1 MDDNNPIKYS
11 DLIQPDGSI
20 SDLIKQLDD
29 LSDAYMN
36 MANNVKA
43 QAKQVADSLQ
53 FVSGATTEG
62 KAATKAAAAEA
73 DKLAKAHRDLAFA
86 ESENAKALAALK
98 AAQREQNQINKLSID
113 RAKEEID
120 YNNLKAYSY
129 KQLSA
134 EYSLLKISLN
144 RMTGEE
150 RENTKHGQEM
160 VRQANALYEEM
171 KHLQEVTGKHQLNVG
186 NYPEARKEL
195 MELTNAIAGLTL
207 QYRSMSEEERNSA
220 EGQALF
226 NKIQQQTQEAGKF
239 KDAVSDI
246 KQAIS
251 AQASDT
257 MMFDQI
263 TMGLRTMTSA
273 YGVAKGAMQIFG
285 IETEEA
291 EEAQAKLQAVMVITN
306 AATQIQNALQK
317 QSALMIGVTNAQLKA
332 QAIGENLVAA
342 AKGKGVIATKAATI
356 AQRVFNAV
364 AKANPYV
371 LLATGIIAAVTA
383 LFAFTNN
390 SKKAQ
395 EAQEAV
401 TKAIDGTRQAI
412 ERANSTSDFNIRMAE
427 AAGVAT
433 AEILKMKQAQA
444 QANVETARARLLAT
458 KAAFDMGKATQEQVD
473 QARTLLN
480 EMTAAREQARQN
492 IEVNAERER
501 TEAKRAAAEAA
512 KQRAQEAAAMAK
524 QRAQQAKQAAQQAA
538 QERQQRYD
546 AAKGQKEI
554 DLELLQSKRDTIAS
568 QLELARD
575 GSDEQLVLTR
585 ELAEAEYRV
594 RVAEAWNAYNEA
606 GEAYKESLEV
616 GKIDTEQYNEAL
628 IQLADQRTAAIAEAE
643 KKMYDTI
650 SNFENKRVEDG
661 MKRAKEEQ
669 ATRKAAYDAQ
679 LDDFDL
685 QQELAKSEFDLLK
698 KTEGEKTR
706 FKLQQEKERLKKIL
720 ELTAKNGVNISDTEV
735 AIIKNTMARIDQEIA
750 ESEKKDKKNRDIYDM
765 FGLKLDDDQKQA
777 ISDSMTFAKE
787 QIAEYMQARV
797 QAAEAAVQNAEK
809 EVESARKT
817 LDAERE
823 ARANGYANNVE
834 MAQKELDAAKKNQE
848 KALKEQERA
857 QKAQLALQSVEQ
869 MTNLITGT
877 SQIWR
882 VYAAQPWV
890 AAALTGIMWASFLA
904 AKVKAAQ
911 LTKVQTYGDGG
922 VELLQGGSHQSGNDI
937 DFGHRA
943 DGTPRR
949 AEGGEFFAVI
959 NKRNS
964 RKYRSVFPDVIKAF
978 NDGTFAQKYLNAYN
992 TDGLV
997 LNVDGK
1003 APDLRDLSDD
1013 VRAIK
1018 EQGAMRTY
1026 FDGTGAMIVKYK
1038 NLTRRVMR

>member
-1 MDDNNPIKYS
+1 MDENNPIKYS
-11 DLIQPDGSI
+11 DLISPDSSI
-20 SDLIKQLDD
+20 TDLIKQLDS

-36 MANNVKA
+36 MANNIKS
-43 QAKQVADSLQ
+43 QAAQVAEGLRS
-53 FVSGATTEG
+53 VSGATNEG
-62 KAATKAAAAEA
+62 RAATKAAAADA
-73 DKLAKAHRDLAFA
+73 DRLIKAHRDLAFA

-98 AAQREQNQINKLSID
+98 AAQREQNQLNKLAVD

-134 EYSLLKISLN
+134 EYSVLKIALN

-246 KQAIS
+246 KQAVS

-317 QSALMIGVTNAQLKA
+317 QSALMIGVTNVQLKA
-332 QAIGENLVAA
+332 QAIGENLVSA
-342 AKGKGVIATKAATI
+342 AKGKGVIATKAATV

-371 LLATGIIAAVTA
+371 LLATGLAAVATA

-390 SKKAQ
+390 TKRAKDEQ
-395 EAQEAV
+395 ENLNRVLEETQGAMGRINDSADFDI
-401 TKAIDGTRQAI
+401 AI
-412 ERANSTSDFNIRMAE
+412 AE
-427 AAGVAT
+427 AAGRST
-433 AEILKMKQAQA
+433 KEILKMRLAAAQAAVEVARNAYFSQKWTKDNAEQMRQLQAELAKANKAVDDAMKAIIINDTKETTEARKQAA
-444 QANVETARARLLAT
+444 SRAKDRA
-458 KAAFDMGKATQEQVD
+458 KE
-473 QARTLLN
+473 
-480 EMTAAREQARQN
+480 RQQ
-492 IEVNAERER
+492 
-501 TEAKRAAAEAA
+501 AA
-512 KQRAQEAAAMAK
+512 KQAE
-524 QRAQQAKQAAQQAA
+524 

-546 AAKGQKEI
+546 NAKSYAEI
-554 DLELLQSKRDTIAS
+554 DMEVLQSRHETIAA
-568 QLELARD
+568 QLALAKE
-575 GSDEQLVLTR
+575 GSDEQLTLVR
-585 ELAEAEYRV
+585 EEAEAEYRV

-606 GEAYKESLEV
+606 GQAYKESLDV
-616 GKIDTEQYNEAL
+616 GKINTEQYNAA
-628 IQLADQRTAAIAEAE
+628 IMQLTEQRTAAVAEAE
-643 KKMYDTI
+643 KNMYDKI
-650 SNFENKRVEDG
+650 SNFENKRIEDG

-669 ATRKAAYDAQ
+669 QRRKSVYDAQ
-679 LDDFDL
+679 LADFDL
-685 QQELAKSEFDLLK
+685 QQDLAKSEFDLLK

-706 FKLQQEKERLKKIL
+706 FRLQQEKERLAKIL
-720 ELTAKNGVNISDTEV
+720 ELTQQNGIAISDTEV
-735 AIIKNTMARIDQEIA
+735 AIIKNTMARLDQEIG
-750 ESEKKDKKNRDIYDM
+750 ESEDKDKENRDI
-765 FGLKLDDDQKQA
+765 FSRLGLNLDDKQKQA
-777 ISDSMTFAKE
+777 ISEGMQFAKE
-787 QIAEYMQARV
+787 QLAEYTQARIEAA
-797 QAAEAAVQNAEK
+797 QAAVEEANK
-809 EVESARKT
+809 EVEAAQRA
-817 LDAERE
+817 LDAEKE

-834 MAQKELDAAKKNQE
+834 TAQKELDLAKKNQE
-848 KALKEQERA
+848 KALKEEEKA
-857 QKAQLALQSVEQ
+857 KKAQLAMQSIEQ
-869 MTNLITGT
+869 AGNLITASSKIW
-877 SQIWR
+877 SQLGIW
-882 VYAAQPWV
+882 
-890 AAALTGIMWASFLA
+890 ALPMIAVMWASFA
-904 AKVKAAQ
+904 ASKLKAAQ
-911 LTKVQTYGDGG
+911 ATKVHTYGEGG
-922 VELLQGGSHQSGNDI
+922 VELLQGGSHQSGNDVE
-937 DFGHRA
+937 FGHRA

-964 RKYRSVFPDVIKAF
+964 RKYRGIFPDVIKSF
-978 NDGTFAQKYLNAYN
+978 NEGTFAKKYLNAYN
-992 TDGLV
+992 TDGLT
-997 LNVDGK
+997 LNINGK
-1003 APDLRDLSDD
+1003 SPDLRDLSAD

-1018 EQGAMRTY
+1018 EQGTRRAY
-1026 FDGTGAMIVKYK
+1026 ADGHGNMIIQYK
-1038 NLTRRVMR
+1038 NLTRRVAR

>member
-1 MDDNNPIKYS
+1 MDENNPIKYS
-11 DLIQPDGSI
+11 DLISPDSSI
-20 SDLIKQLDD
+20 TDLIKQLDS

-36 MANNVKA
+36 MANNIKS
-43 QAKQVADSLQ
+43 QAAQVAEGLRS
-53 FVSGATTEG
+53 VSGATNEG
-62 KAATKAAAAEA
+62 RAATKAAAADA
-73 DKLAKAHRDLAFA
+73 DRLIKAHRDLAFA

-98 AAQREQNQINKLSID
+98 AAQREQNQLNKLAVD

-134 EYSLLKISLN
+134 EYSVLKIALN

-160 VRQANALYEEM
+160 VKQANALYEEM
-171 KHLQEVTGKHQLNVG
+171 KRLQEATGKHQLNVG

-195 MELTNAIAGLTL
+195 MELTNAIAGLTV

-317 QSALMIGVTNAQLKA
+317 QSALMIGVTNVQLKA
-332 QAIGENLVAA
+332 QAIGENLVTA
-342 AKGKGVIATKAATI
+342 AKGKGVIATKAATV

-371 LLATGIIAAVTA
+371 LLATGLAAVATA

-390 SKKAQ
+390 TKRAKDEQ
-395 EAQEAV
+395 ENLNRVLEETQGAMGRINDSADFDI
-401 TKAIDGTRQAI
+401 AI
-412 ERANSTSDFNIRMAE
+412 AE
-427 AAGVAT
+427 AAGRST
-433 AEILKMKQAQA
+433 KEILKMRLAAAQAAVEVARNAYFSQKWTKDNAEQMRQLQAELAKANKAVDDAMKAIIINDTKETTEARKQAA
-444 QANVETARARLLAT
+444 SRAKDRA
-458 KAAFDMGKATQEQVD
+458 KE
-473 QARTLLN
+473 
-480 EMTAAREQARQN
+480 RQQ
-492 IEVNAERER
+492 
-501 TEAKRAAAEAA
+501 AA
-512 KQRAQEAAAMAK
+512 KQAE
-524 QRAQQAKQAAQQAA
+524 

-546 AAKGQKEI
+546 NAKSYAEI
-554 DLELLQSKRDTIAS
+554 DMEVLQSRRETLSA
-568 QLELARD
+568 QLALAKE
-575 GSDEQLVLTR
+575 GSDEQLTLVR
-585 ELAEAEYRV
+585 EEAEAEYRV

-606 GEAYKESLEV
+606 GQAYKESLDV
-616 GKIDTEQYNEAL
+616 GKINTEQYNAA
-628 IQLADQRTAAIAEAE
+628 IMQLTEQRTAAVAEAE
-643 KKMYDTI
+643 KNMYDKI
-650 SNFENKRVEDG
+650 SDFENKRIEDG

-669 ATRKAAYDAQ
+669 QRRKGVYDAQ
-679 LDDFDL
+679 LADFDL
-685 QQELAKSEFDLLK
+685 QQDLAKSEFDLLK

-706 FKLQQEKERLKKIL
+706 FRLQQEKERLAKIL
-720 ELTAKNGVNISDTEV
+720 ELTQQNGIAMSDTEV
-735 AIIKNTMARIDQEIA
+735 AIIKNTMARLDQEIG
-750 ESEKKDKKNRDIYDM
+750 ESEEKDKKKRDFFDRI
-765 FGLKLDDDQKQA
+765 GLNLTEEQKQG
-777 ISDSMTFAKE
+777 IKDSFTFAKE
-787 QIAEYMQARV
+787 QLAEYAQARIEAA
-797 QAAEAAVQNAEK
+797 QAAVEEANK
-809 EVESARKT
+809 EVDAAQRA
-817 LDAERE
+817 LDAEKE

-834 MAQKELDAAKKNQE
+834 TAQKELDLAKKNQE
-848 KALKEQERA
+848 KALKEEEKA
-857 QKAQLALQSVEQ
+857 KKAQLAMQSIEQ
-869 MTNLITGT
+869 AANLITA
-877 SQIWR
+877 SAKIWGQLGIW
-882 VYAAQPWV
+882 APPMIA
-890 AAALTGIMWASFLA
+890 IMWASFA
-904 AKVKAAQ
+904 ASKLKAAQ
-911 LTKVQTYGDGG
+911 VTKVHTYGEGG
-922 VELLQGGSHQSGNDI
+922 VELLQGGSHQSGNDVE
-937 DFGHRA
+937 FGHRA

-964 RKYRSVFPDVIKAF
+964 RKYRGIFPDVIKSF

-992 TDGLV
+992 TDGLT
-997 LNVDGK
+997 LNISGK
-1003 APDLRDLSDD
+1003 SPDLRDLSAD

-1018 EQGAMRTY
+1018 EQGKRRTY
-1026 FDGTGAMIVKYK
+1026 ADGHGNMIIQYK
-1038 NLTRRVMR
+1038 NLTRRVAR

>member
-171 KHLQEVTGKHQLNVG
+171 KRLQEVTGKHQLNVG

-390 SKKAQ
+390 TKKAEQ
-395 EAQEAV
+395 EQENLNRVLDDTRDKMSRINDSADFDI
-401 TKAIDGTRQAI
+401 AI
-412 ERANSTSDFNIRMAE
+412 AE
-427 AAGVAT
+427 AAGKST
-433 AEILKMKQAQA
+433 EELLKMRLAAAQA
-444 QANVETARARLLAT
+444 AVEIAKNAYFSQAWT
-458 KAAFDMGKATQEQVD
+458 KDNKEQMKELQAELQKANKAVD
-473 QARTLLN
+473 DAMKAILLN
-480 EMTAAREQARQN
+480 DTK
-492 IEVNAERER
+492 VTTERR
-501 TEAKRAAAEAA
+501 KQAAEAA
-512 KQRAQEAAAMAK
+512 KQRAQ
-524 QRAQQAKQAAQQAA
+524 QRKQAAQQAE
-538 QERQQRYD
+538 QERKQRYD

-568 QLELARD
+568 QLELARE

-616 GKIDTEQYNEAL
+616 RKINTEQYNEAL

-650 SNFENKRVEDG
+650 SDFENKRIEDG

-669 ATRKAAYDAQ
+669 AARKATYDAQ
-679 LDDFDL
+679 LDEFDL

-706 FKLQQEKERLKKIL
+706 FKLQQEKERLAKIL
-720 ELTAKNGVNISDTEV
+720 ELTAKNGVNISDMEV
-735 AIIKNTMARIDQEIA
+735 AIIKNTMARIDQEIG
-750 ESEKKDKKNRDIYDM
+750 ESEKKEKSNRDIYDV
-765 FGLKLDDDQKQA
+765 FGLKLDDEKKQA
-777 ISDSMTFAKE
+777 ISDSMMFAKE
-787 QIAEYMQARV
+787 QLSEYMQLRV
-797 QAAEAAVQNAEK
+797 EAAEAAVQNASK
-809 EVESARKT
+809 EVEAAQKA

-823 ARANGYANNVE
+823 ARANGYANSVE
-834 MAQKELDAAKKNQE
+834 TAQKELDAAKKNQE
-848 KALKEQERA
+848 KALKDQERA

-877 SQIWR
+877 SKIWR
-882 VYAAQPWV
+882 VYATQPWL
-890 AAALTGIMWASFLA
+890 AASLTGIMWASFLA

-911 LTKVQTYGDGG
+911 VTKAQTYGEGG

-937 DFGHRA
+937 EFGHRA

>member
-171 KHLQEVTGKHQLNVG
+171 KRLQEVTGKHQLNVG

-257 MMFDQI
+257 MMLDQI

-383 LFAFTNN
+383 LFAFTN
-390 SKKAQ
+390 STKKAEQ
-395 EAQEAV
+395 EQENLNRVLDDTRDKMSRINDSADFDI
-401 TKAIDGTRQAI
+401 AI
-412 ERANSTSDFNIRMAE
+412 AE
-427 AAGVAT
+427 AAGKST
-433 AEILKMKQAQA
+433 EELLKMRLAAAQAAVEIAKNAYFSQAWTKDNKEQMKELQAELQKANKAVDDAMKAILINDTKVTTERRKQA
-444 QANVETARARLLAT
+444 T
-458 KAAFDMGKATQEQVD
+458 
-473 QARTLLN
+473 
-480 EMTAAREQARQN
+480 
-492 IEVNAERER
+492 
-501 TEAKRAAAEAA
+501 EAA
-512 KQRAQEAAAMAK
+512 KQRAQE
-524 QRAQQAKQAAQQAA
+524 RKQAAQQAE
-538 QERQQRYD
+538 QERKQRYD

-568 QLELARD
+568 QLELARE

-616 GKIDTEQYNEAL
+616 GKINTEQYNEAL
-628 IQLADQRTAAIAEAE
+628 VQLADQRTAAIAEAE

-650 SNFENKRVEDG
+650 SDFENKRIEDG

-669 ATRKAAYDAQ
+669 AARKATYDAQ
-679 LDDFDL
+679 LDEFDL

-706 FKLQQEKERLKKIL
+706 FKLQQEKERLAKIL

-735 AIIKNTMARIDQEIA
+735 AIIKNTMARIDQEIG
-750 ESEKKDKKNRDIYDM
+750 ESEKKEKSNRDIYDV
-765 FGLKLDDDQKQA
+765 FGLKLDDEKKQA
-777 ISDSMTFAKE
+777 ISDSMMFAKE
-787 QIAEYMQARV
+787 QLSEYMQLRV
-797 QAAEAAVQNAEK
+797 EAAEAAVQNATK
-809 EVESARKT
+809 EVEAAQKA

-823 ARANGYANNVE
+823 ARANGYANSVE
-834 MAQKELDAAKKNQE
+834 TAQKELDAAKKNQE

-857 QKAQLALQSVEQ
+857 QKAQLAMQSIEQ
-869 MTNLITGT
+869 AGNLITASSKIW
-877 SQIWR
+877 SQLGIW
-882 VYAAQPWV
+882 
-890 AAALTGIMWASFLA
+890 ALPMIAVMWASFA
-904 AKVKAAQ
+904 ASKIKAAQ
-911 LTKVQTYGDGG
+911 VTRVQTYGEGG

-937 DFGHRA
+937 EFGHRA